1 VDAPSIAAQ
10 IGYMYPISLTL
21 ALRGVCAPRGG
32 EWCRLG
38 RRRWWVDVPSIA
50 VEYVSMYS
58 LPITRALEGVCA
70 HRVVAEKEVA
80 NGVDSDD
87 GAGG

>member
-1 VDAPSIAAQ
+1 
-10 IGYMYPISLTL
+10 
-21 ALRGVCAPRGG
+21 
-32 EWCRLG
+32 
-38 RRRWWVDVPSIA
+38 VDVPSIA

>member
-21 ALRGVCAPRGG
+21 ALRGVCAPR
-32 EWCRLG
+32 
-38 RRRWWVDVPSIA
+38 A
-50 VEYVSMYS
+50 
-58 LPITRALEGVCA
+58 
-70 HRVVAEKEVA
+70 VAEEVVA

-87 GAGG
+87 GAGGWMCPVLQ